1 MRIYDL
7 IRTHKKVALKLLSR
21 QKKSNLLKVVIV
33 SFFLLKVKTHP
44 DPDMRQLK
52 PGTPWGEPPEASV
65 SYPRGF
71 RLSEPLP
78 MVIAV
83 LWMVCKLVGIR

>member
-1 MRIYDL
+1 M
-7 IRTHKKVALKLLSR
+7 
-21 QKKSNLLKVVIV
+21 

-83 LWMVCKLVGIR
+83 LWMVCKLVGVVRWVLRNGMVVAVRYHWF